1 MIALAPVLQKVAAI
15 AKPWAAFY
23 GDSVAASVTVTFAHI
38 AGLLFAGGVA
48 IAADRAT
55 LRAFRGGDESR
66 QRVLE
71 DLGTTHWWV
80 LVALSLT
87 MVSGLL
93 LALSDVK
100 TFGTSLTFWTKM
112 VLIILLLI
120 NGSVLQRTE
129 RQLRGSVFFDANS
142 DSVRRGWS
150 RLRVTAIISLALW
163 TSITLA
169 GVILVEAS

>member
-1 MIALAPVLQKVAAI
+1 MFVLAPVLQKVAAF
-15 AKPWAAFY
+15 AKPWAGFY

-48 IAADRAT
+48 ISADRAT
-55 LRAFRGGDESR
+55 LRAARGTAESR

-71 DLGTTHWWV
+71 DLAGTHGWV
-80 LVALSLT
+80 VVALCVT
-87 MVSGLL
+87 VVSGVL

-100 TFGTSLTFWTKM
+100 TFATSPTFWTKM
-112 VLIILLLI
+112 ALIVLLLI
-120 NGSVLQRTE
+120 NGIVLQRTE
-129 RQLRGSVFFDANS
+129 RQLRAISLFDPESQPVKSA
-142 DSVRRGWS
+142 WL
-150 RLRVTAIISLALW
+150 RLRTAAIVSMVLW

>member
-1 MIALAPVLQKVAAI
+1 
-15 AKPWAAFY
+15 
-23 GDSVAASVTVTFAHI
+23 
-38 AGLLFAGGVA
+38 
-48 IAADRAT
+48 
-55 LRAFRGGDESR
+55 
-66 QRVLE
+66 
-71 DLGTTHWWV
+71 
-80 LVALSLT
+80 
-87 MVSGLL
+87 L